1 MEWKKSN
8 ISQSELEKQ
17 QQAYIKEALEM
28 AKRSV
33 ASQFEKAAEIE
44 KAKAEREA
52 AEKIEAERIATE
64 KAEAERIAA
73 EKAEAERIAAE
84 KAEAERIA
92 AEKAEVERIAAE
104 KAEAE
109 RIAAEKAETERIAA
123 EKAEAERIATEKAE
137 TERIATEK
145 AEAERIAAEKAE
157 AERIAAEKAE
167 AERIAAEKAEAER
180 IASEKAEAEALK
192 EELTSYCG
200 TDEAADKDKSCP
212 DQCLNL
218 SDKDDIIDVTEVKK
232 AMEPCEPHNKS
243 QQRTMT
249 QNGAANRK
257 PSSPP
262 NFNRFINEHNKSQCN
277 CPNCQKSRAEQQR

>member
-52 AEKIEAERIATE
+52 AEKIEAERIA
-64 KAEAERIAA
+64 A
-73 EKAEAERIAAE
+73 
-84 KAEAERIA
+84 
-92 AEKAEVERIAAE
+92 
-104 KAEAE
+104 
-109 RIAAEKAETERIAA
+109 
-123 EKAEAERIATEKAE
+123 
-137 TERIATEK
+137 EK

-180 IASEKAEAEALK
+180 IVAEKTEAETLK

-200 TDEAADKDKSCP
+200 TNEEADKDESCP

-232 AMEPCEPHNKS
+232 AMEPSEAQNKS
-243 QQRTMT
+243 RQRTMT
-249 QNGAANRK
+249 QNGAANKK

-277 CPNCQKSRAEQQR
+277 CPNCQKRRAEQQR

>member
-52 AEKIEAERIATE
+52 AEKIEAERIA
-64 KAEAERIAA
+64 A
-73 EKAEAERIAAE
+73 EKAEAER
-84 KAEAERIA
+84 
-92 AEKAEVERIAAE
+92 V
-104 KAEAE
+104 
-109 RIAAEKAETERIAA
+109 
-123 EKAEAERIATEKAE
+123 
-137 TERIATEK
+137 
-145 AEAERIAAEKAE
+145 AAEKAE

-180 IASEKAEAEALK
+180 IVAEKTEAETLK

-200 TDEAADKDKSCP
+200 TNEEADKYESCL

-232 AMEPCEPHNKS
+232 AMEPSEAQNKS
-243 QQRTMT
+243 RQRTMT
-249 QNGAANRK
+249 QNGAANKK

-277 CPNCQKSRAEQQR
+277 CPNCQKRRAEQQR

>member
-52 AEKIEAERIATE
+52 AEKIEAERIA
-64 KAEAERIAA
+64 A
-73 EKAEAERIAAE
+73 
-84 KAEAERIA
+84 
-92 AEKAEVERIAAE
+92 
-104 KAEAE
+104 
-109 RIAAEKAETERIAA
+109 
-123 EKAEAERIATEKAE
+123 
-137 TERIATEK
+137 EK

-180 IASEKAEAEALK
+180 IAAEKAETERIAAEKAEAERIAAEKAEAERIVAEKTEAETLK

-200 TDEAADKDKSCP
+200 TNEEADKDESCP

-232 AMEPCEPHNKS
+232 AMEPSEAQNKS
-243 QQRTMT
+243 RQRTMT
-249 QNGAANRK
+249 QNGAANKK

-277 CPNCQKSRAEQQR
+277 CPNCQKRRAEQQR

>member
-52 AEKIEAERIATE
+52 AEKIEAERIAAE
-64 KAEAERIAA
+64 KAEAERVAA

-84 KAEAERIA
+84 KAEAERVA
-92 AEKAEVERIAAE
+92 A
-104 KAEAE
+104 
-109 RIAAEKAETERIAA
+109 
-123 EKAEAERIATEKAE
+123 
-137 TERIATEK
+137 EK

-180 IASEKAEAEALK
+180 IAAEKTEAETLK

-200 TDEAADKDKSCP
+200 TNEEADKDESCL

-232 AMEPCEPHNKS
+232 AMEPSEAQSKS
-243 QQRTMT
+243 RQRTMT
-249 QNGAANRK
+249 QNGAANKK

-277 CPNCQKSRAEQQR
+277 CPNCQKRRAEQQR

>member
-52 AEKIEAERIATE
+52 AEKIEAERIAT
-64 KAEAERIAA
+64 
-73 EKAEAERIAAE
+73 
-84 KAEAERIA
+84 
-92 AEKAEVERIAAE
+92 
-104 KAEAE
+104 
-109 RIAAEKAETERIAA
+109 
-123 EKAEAERIATEKAE
+123 
-137 TERIATEK
+137 
-145 AEAERIAAEKAE
+145 EKAE

-277 CPNCQKSRAEQQR
+277 CPNCQKRRAEQQR

>member
-92 AEKAEVERIAAE
+92 AEKAE
-104 KAEAE
+104 
-109 RIAAEKAETERIAA
+109 
-123 EKAEAERIATEKAE
+123 
-137 TERIATEK
+137 
-145 AEAERIAAEKAE
+145 
-157 AERIAAEKAE
+157 
-167 AERIAAEKAEAER
+167 AER

-200 TDEAADKDKSCP
+200 TDEDADKDKSCP

-277 CPNCQKSRAEQQR
+277 CPNCQKRRAEQQR

>member
-52 AEKIEAERIATE
+52 AEKIEAERIAAE
-64 KAEAERIAA
+64 NAEAERVAA

-84 KAEAERIA
+84 KAEAERVA
-92 AEKAEVERIAAE
+92 A
-104 KAEAE
+104 
-109 RIAAEKAETERIAA
+109 
-123 EKAEAERIATEKAE
+123 
-137 TERIATEK
+137 EK

-180 IASEKAEAEALK
+180 IAAEKTEAETLK

-200 TDEAADKDKSCP
+200 TNEEADKDESCL

-232 AMEPCEPHNKS
+232 AMEPSEAQSKS
-243 QQRTMT
+243 RQRTMT
-249 QNGAANRK
+249 QNGAANKK

-277 CPNCQKSRAEQQR
+277 CPNCQKRRAEQQR

>member
-52 AEKIEAERIATE
+52 AEKIEAERIAAEKAEAERVAAE
-64 KAEAERIAA
+64 KAEAERIVA

-84 KAEAERIA
+84 KAEAERIV
-92 AEKAEVERIAAE
+92 AEKT
-104 KAEAE
+104 EAE
-109 RIAAEKAETERIAA
+109 T
-123 EKAEAERIATEKAE
+123 
-137 TERIATEK
+137 
-145 AEAERIAAEKAE
+145 
-157 AERIAAEKAE
+157 
-167 AERIAAEKAEAER
+167 
-180 IASEKAEAEALK
+180 LK

-200 TDEAADKDKSCP
+200 TNEEADKYESCL

-232 AMEPCEPHNKS
+232 AMEPSEAQNKS
-243 QQRTMT
+243 RQRTMT
-249 QNGAANRK
+249 QNGAANKK

-277 CPNCQKSRAEQQR
+277 CPNCQKRRAEQQR

>member
-52 AEKIEAERIATE
+52 AEKIEAERIAAEKAEAERVAAE

-92 AEKAEVERIAAE
+92 AEKT
-104 KAEAE
+104 EAE
-109 RIAAEKAETERIAA
+109 T
-123 EKAEAERIATEKAE
+123 
-137 TERIATEK
+137 
-145 AEAERIAAEKAE
+145 
-157 AERIAAEKAE
+157 
-167 AERIAAEKAEAER
+167 
-180 IASEKAEAEALK
+180 LK

-200 TDEAADKDKSCP
+200 TNEEADKDESCP

-232 AMEPCEPHNKS
+232 AMEPSEAQNKS
-243 QQRTMT
+243 RQRTMT
-249 QNGAANRK
+249 QNGAANKK

-277 CPNCQKSRAEQQR
+277 CPNCQKRRAEQQR

>member
-52 AEKIEAERIATE
+52 AEKIEAERIA
-64 KAEAERIAA
+64 A
-73 EKAEAERIAAE
+73 EKAEAERVAA
-84 KAEAERIA
+84 
-92 AEKAEVERIAAE
+92 
-104 KAEAE
+104 
-109 RIAAEKAETERIAA
+109 
-123 EKAEAERIATEKAE
+123 
-137 TERIATEK
+137 EK

-180 IASEKAEAEALK
+180 IAAEKAEAERIAAEKAEAERVAAKKAETERIAAEKAEAERIAAEKAEAERIVAEKTEAETLK

-200 TDEAADKDKSCP
+200 TNEEADKDESCP

-232 AMEPCEPHNKS
+232 AMEPSEAQNKS
-243 QQRTMT
+243 RQRTMT
-249 QNGAANRK
+249 QNGAANKK

-277 CPNCQKSRAEQQR
+277 CPNCQKRRAEQQR

>member
-52 AEKIEAERIATE
+52 AEK
-64 KAEAERIAA
+64 AEAERVAA
-73 EKAEAERIAAE
+73 EKAEAERIVAE
-84 KAEAERIA
+84 KTEAE
-92 AEKAEVERIAAE
+92 
-104 KAEAE
+104 
-109 RIAAEKAETERIAA
+109 T
-123 EKAEAERIATEKAE
+123 
-137 TERIATEK
+137 
-145 AEAERIAAEKAE
+145 
-157 AERIAAEKAE
+157 
-167 AERIAAEKAEAER
+167 
-180 IASEKAEAEALK
+180 LK

-200 TDEAADKDKSCP
+200 TNEEADKDESCP

-232 AMEPCEPHNKS
+232 AMEPSEAQNKS
-243 QQRTMT
+243 RQRTMT
-249 QNGAANRK
+249 QNGAANKK

-277 CPNCQKSRAEQQR
+277 CPNCQKRRAEQQR

>member
-84 KAEAERIA
+84 KAEAE
-92 AEKAEVERIAAE
+92 
-104 KAEAE
+104 
-109 RIAAEKAETERIAA
+109 
-123 EKAEAERIATEKAE
+123 
-137 TERIATEK
+137 
-145 AEAERIAAEKAE
+145 
-157 AERIAAEKAE
+157 
-167 AERIAAEKAEAER
+167 
-180 IASEKAEAEALK
+180 ALK

-200 TDEAADKDKSCP
+200 TDEDADKDKSCP

-277 CPNCQKSRAEQQR
+277 CPNCQKRRAEQQR

>member
-92 AEKAEVERIAAE
+92 AEKAE
-104 KAEAE
+104 
-109 RIAAEKAETERIAA
+109 
-123 EKAEAERIATEKAE
+123 
-137 TERIATEK
+137 
-145 AEAERIAAEKAE
+145 
-157 AERIAAEKAE
+157 
-167 AERIAAEKAEAER
+167 
-180 IASEKAEAEALK
+180 AEALK

-200 TDEAADKDKSCP
+200 TDEDADKDKSCP

-277 CPNCQKSRAEQQR
+277 CPNCQKRRAEQQR

>member
-52 AEKIEAERIATE
+52 AEKIEAERIAAE
-64 KAEAERIAA
+64 KTEAE
-73 EKAEAERIAAE
+73 
-84 KAEAERIA
+84 
-92 AEKAEVERIAAE
+92 
-104 KAEAE
+104 
-109 RIAAEKAETERIAA
+109 T
-123 EKAEAERIATEKAE
+123 
-137 TERIATEK
+137 
-145 AEAERIAAEKAE
+145 
-157 AERIAAEKAE
+157 
-167 AERIAAEKAEAER
+167 
-180 IASEKAEAEALK
+180 LK

-200 TDEAADKDKSCP
+200 TNEEADKDESCP

-232 AMEPCEPHNKS
+232 AMEPSEAQNKS
-243 QQRTMT
+243 RQRTMT
-249 QNGAANRK
+249 QNGAANKK

-277 CPNCQKSRAEQQR
+277 CPNCQKRRAEQQR

>member
-52 AEKIEAERIATE
+52 AEKIEAERIAAEKAEAERVAAE

-92 AEKAEVERIAAE
+92 AEKT
-104 KAEAE
+104 EAE
-109 RIAAEKAETERIAA
+109 T
-123 EKAEAERIATEKAE
+123 
-137 TERIATEK
+137 
-145 AEAERIAAEKAE
+145 
-157 AERIAAEKAE
+157 
-167 AERIAAEKAEAER
+167 
-180 IASEKAEAEALK
+180 LK

-200 TDEAADKDKSCP
+200 TNEEADKDESCL

-232 AMEPCEPHNKS
+232 AMEPSEAQSKS
-243 QQRTMT
+243 RQRTMT
-249 QNGAANRK
+249 QNGAANKK

-277 CPNCQKSRAEQQR
+277 CPNCQKRRAEQQR

>member
-52 AEKIEAERIATE
+52 AEKIEAERIA
-64 KAEAERIAA
+64 A
-73 EKAEAERIAAE
+73 EKAEAERVAA
-84 KAEAERIA
+84 
-92 AEKAEVERIAAE
+92 
-104 KAEAE
+104 
-109 RIAAEKAETERIAA
+109 
-123 EKAEAERIATEKAE
+123 
-137 TERIATEK
+137 EK

-180 IASEKAEAEALK
+180 IAAEKAEAERIAAEKTEAETLK

-200 TDEAADKDKSCP
+200 TNEEADKDESCP

-232 AMEPCEPHNKS
+232 AMEPSEAQNKS
-243 QQRTMT
+243 RQRTMT
-249 QNGAANRK
+249 QNGAANKK

-277 CPNCQKSRAEQQR
+277 CPNCQKRRAEQQR

>member
-44 KAKAEREA
+44 KAKEEREA
-52 AEKIEAERIATE
+52 AEK
-64 KAEAERIAA
+64 AEAERVAA
-73 EKAEAERIAAE
+73 EKAEAERIVAE
-84 KAEAERIA
+84 KTEAE
-92 AEKAEVERIAAE
+92 
-104 KAEAE
+104 
-109 RIAAEKAETERIAA
+109 T
-123 EKAEAERIATEKAE
+123 
-137 TERIATEK
+137 
-145 AEAERIAAEKAE
+145 
-157 AERIAAEKAE
+157 
-167 AERIAAEKAEAER
+167 
-180 IASEKAEAEALK
+180 LK

-200 TDEAADKDKSCP
+200 TNEEADKDESCP

-232 AMEPCEPHNKS
+232 AMEPSEAQNKS
-243 QQRTMT
+243 RQRTMT
-249 QNGAANRK
+249 QNGAANKK

-277 CPNCQKSRAEQQR
+277 CPNCQKRRAEQQR